1 MSGRLRIHM
10 HHRRV
15 GLLALSAGLVLVAA
29 PPVEAVIGGT
39 PAPAGRWPWMVA
51 LLDASQRDA
60 GWAQFCGGVVVGTRR
75 VLTAGHCV
83 IGRRS
88 REIDV
93 LVGRTRLSEDD
104 GRRLRVE
111 AISVFPG
118 FVSDRTPS
126 LDAAVLELAADSGV
140 PSLALARPG
149 QEAAWAPGTPA
160 WTMGWG
166 QVNAGESPGGN
177 RYYADRLRELHEP
190 VQGDDSCESV
200 FGLGFRQLPYR
211 PAWLLCAGTP
221 GDRAGTCSGDSG
233 APLVV
238 GGPDAWLSVGID
250 VAGDACAAPGYFDLY
265 VRVDRISAF
274 ALQPALTVQPDPVAR
289 PRITGQLRAGRRV
302 RCVYGRWRGS
312 RASFSVRW
320 RRLANRSHGILGRHR
335 RYRLTK
341 RDVRTG
347 VNCSIT
353 AANAGGHVTVAAR
366 PLRPSAR

>member
-1 MSGRLRIHM
+1 MLGRLRPYR
-10 HHRRV
+10 HHHRV
-15 GLLALSAGLVLVAA
+15 GLVAISVGVVLAASPPADAVVGGAPA
-29 PPVEAVIGGT
+29 PP
-39 PAPAGRWPWMVA
+39 GRWPWMVA

-60 GWAQFCGGVVVGTRR
+60 GWAQFCGGVVIGPRR

-83 IGRRS
+83 IGQRS
-88 REIDV
+88 RDIDV

-104 GRRLRVE
+104 GQRLRVR
-111 AISVFPG
+111 AISVF
-118 FVSDRTPS
+118 
-126 LDAAVLELAADSGV
+126 AAVLELAAESGV
-140 PSLALARPG
+140 PPLALARPG

-200 FGLGFRQLPYR
+200 FGLGFPQLPYR
-211 PAWLLCAGTP
+211 PTWLLCAGTP

-238 GGPDAWLSVGID
+238 GGPDSWLNVGLD

-265 VRVDRISAF
+265 VRVDRISSF
-274 ALQPALTVQPDPVAR
+274 ALRRAPTVQPDPLAR
-289 PRITGQLRAGRRV
+289 PRIAGRLRTGARV
-302 RCVYGRWRGS
+302 RCVYGRWGGS
-312 RASFSVRW
+312 RASFSVQW
-320 RRLANRSHGILGRHR
+320 RRLGNRSHSIVGRHR

-341 RDVRTG
+341 RDVKAG
-347 VNCSIT
+347 VKCWVT
-353 AANAGGHVTVAAR
+353 AANAGGRVTVAAR
-366 PLRPSAR
+366 PLRPHVK